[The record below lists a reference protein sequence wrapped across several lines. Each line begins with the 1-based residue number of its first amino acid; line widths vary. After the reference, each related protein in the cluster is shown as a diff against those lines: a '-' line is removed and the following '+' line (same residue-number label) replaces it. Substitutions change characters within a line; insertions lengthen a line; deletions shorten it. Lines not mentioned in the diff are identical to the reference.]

1 MELHA
6 SDEAA
11 NQLASQRLA
20 GEMRAELAR
29 QKRTASD
36 LAAALGITPHTV
48 GRRLNGDVPFNMI
61 ELATACRW
69 LGIDLTEF
77 VGRASTGAKAM
88 AS

>member
-69 LGIDLTEF
+69 LGIDLSEF
-77 VGRASTGAKAM
+77 VGRVSTDGKALAS
-88 AS
+88 